1 MRRTRPTTT
10 AVTVP
15 TTAQTGNAGK
25 VSTEEEHSAL
35 RCSAKEKKGNWA
47 ESTQCLPLAGTAPPS
62 SSEPRAPSSYAMARD
77 VSAEGRATQPRTST
91 RAHTPP
97 SGRHTRTLGCGSTV
111 TCCPP
116 KRTDTAELHVPPAPH
131 GGGTAAVRASGE
143 RRRPRPRP
151 PWPCFSLTLRN
162 RRRWIRPCR
171 PLAAGVYTERPAAPA
186 GARGI
191 PGPGPPDMGARPHG
205 RNAPFKHAPE
215 RSPALR
221 PNGGE
226 GDHAPAEKRGVP
238 LCTT

>member
-91 RAHTPP
+91 RTHTPLGAP
-97 SGRHTRTLGCGSTV
+97 HSDAGVRVYRDLLSPEANGHGRAARPARPPRGRNSGCAGEWGAAPTPTTAALALLL
-111 TCCPP
+111 
-116 KRTDTAELHVPPAPH
+116 TDTEEPTPLDLALQASGSGCVHGETGRPGWSTWDPRARAPRH
-131 GGGTAAVRASGE
+131 GGTTTWQKRSLQTRPRTQPCSPAERG
-143 RRRPRPRP
+143 RRRPRPR
-151 PWPCFSLTLRN
+151 
-162 RRRWIRPCR
+162 
-171 PLAAGVYTERPAAPA
+171 
-186 GARGI
+186 
-191 PGPGPPDMGARPHG
+191 
-205 RNAPFKHAPE
+205 
-215 RSPALR
+215 
-221 PNGGE
+221 
-226 GDHAPAEKRGVP
+226 
-238 LCTT
+238 